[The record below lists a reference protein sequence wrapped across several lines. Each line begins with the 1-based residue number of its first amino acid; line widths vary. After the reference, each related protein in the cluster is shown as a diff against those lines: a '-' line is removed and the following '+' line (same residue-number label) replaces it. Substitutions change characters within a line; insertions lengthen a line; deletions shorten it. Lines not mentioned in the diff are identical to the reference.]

1 MPVISQIK
9 AREIPLTDSG
19 QGNLE
24 GAHYGWV
31 DARRKTEL
39 PGFKANPAQ
48 QEDMI
53 SSNCL
58 RQGEAGV
65 GG

>member
-1 MPVISQIK
+1 MKVRIK
-9 AREIPLTDSG
+9 CQSFLRLAQEIPLTDSG

-24 GAHYGWV
+24 GTHYGWV

-53 SSNCL
+53 SS
-58 RQGEAGV
+58 E
-65 GG
+65 

>member
-9 AREIPLTDSG
+9 ARDIPLTDSG

-24 GAHYGWV
+24 GTHYGWV

-53 SSNCL
+53 SS
-58 RQGEAGV
+58 E
-65 GG
+65 